1 VKVIKKIVLFFVLII
16 VISLGYLT
24 YKGYKMYDD
33 AISKIDIETKV
44 ITIQSYK
51 DYVYFEYLPDDYI
64 TAVIDVEDHR
74 FYNHNGLDFISIV
87 RSLINNIKA
96 KEIVEG
102 GSTITQQLAKNM
114 YFTQEQKFERKIAE
128 IFLVYDLE
136 EKYEKEEIFELYV
149 NTSYFGDGYYGIGQA
164 AKGYLDKDAKDMTL
178 LESTLL
184 AGIPNAPSV
193 YAPTKNPDLAIARQ
207 KQVIR
212 KMVNQ
217 GDLTEE
223 EAEKL
228 YSELE

>member
-1 VKVIKKIVLFFVLII
+1 MKVIKRIVLFFVLII

-33 AISKIDIETKV
+33 AISEIDIETKV
-44 ITIQSYK
+44 ITIQSNK
-51 DYVYFEYLPDDYI
+51 DYVYFEDLPDDYI

-128 IFLVYDLE
+128 IFLVHDLE
-136 EKYEKEEIFELYV
+136 KKYEKEEIFELYV

>member
-1 VKVIKKIVLFFVLII
+1 MKVIKKIVLFFVLII